1 MAEHAGADP
10 RVDAYIAGAA
20 EFAQPVLTHLRQT
33 MHQACPGVQETIKW
47 GMPFFMHGG
56 RNLAFMAAF
65 KAHCGFGLVHG
76 HAVLVTGKEGEAMGQ
91 FGRLAKLAD
100 LPAQRALLAHIRK
113 AVALADNGVKPSRA
127 RSG

>member
-1 MAEHAGADP
+1 MAVQASADP

-33 MHQACPGVQETIKW
+33 MHRACPDVQETIKW
-47 GMPFFMHGG
+47 GMPFFMHRG

-91 FGRLAKLAD
+91 FGRLATLED
-100 LPAQRALLAHIRK
+100 LPAQSTLVAHIRK
-113 AVALADNGVKPSRA
+113 AVALADSGVKPSRKRA
-127 RSG
+127 G